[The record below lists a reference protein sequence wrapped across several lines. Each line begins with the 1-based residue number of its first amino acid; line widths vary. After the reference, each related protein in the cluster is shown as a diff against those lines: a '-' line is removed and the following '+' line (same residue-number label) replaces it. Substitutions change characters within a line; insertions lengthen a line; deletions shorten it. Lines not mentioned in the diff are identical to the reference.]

1 MSIVKIARTAREA
14 VQNFKVNEKKEIN
27 LMQKPEAEVGNL
39 YRVLGCNRV
48 RVTG

>member
-1 MSIVKIARTAREA
+1 M
-14 VQNFKVNEKKEIN
+14 QNFTVNKKKKNN

-48 RVTG
+48 RVIGLNKADIPVA